1 MFRCAVKVQ
10 WYLWYGIYG
19 IYILN
24 NDHLYAHQLKVMS
37 FINAPPMLGPARREN
52 SHEGQLY

>member
-19 IYILN
+19 IYTLN
-24 NDHLYAHQLKVMS
+24 NEHLYAHQLKVMS

-52 SHEGQLY
+52 